1 VTLFAFPAF
10 ARAVTPLFVL
20 TLAGMCADANAQD
33 ASNEPLHAANVQADV
48 ARIWSTPGNRKL
60 TIILPP
66 YGGDHNYYN
75 SSRLPAHLASHGID
89 FAVLYTETTGF
100 NRAWDID
107 RLDALIAGVIAKGDY
122 HPDKVVL
129 GGFSAGGYGAF
140 RYALRGLR
148 GEKVALRPAA
158 LISVD
163 APLDIARWYR
173 AMSLASRRMNDQNPF
188 RGEFDYLTRMFREML
203 GGTPDE
209 KPDAYREQSVLT
221 ASLPDGGNA
230 AYFKRVPMRLYSEPD
245 MDFYVPYGLDYA
257 AINATDQVSLAS
269 ILHSQGN
276 TNVSL
281 ILTTG
286 KGYRADM
293 AGARMPH
300 SWSIVDEAELARW
313 IAARL
318 ECIGAGCRDRTRD
331 PLITKWR
338 G

>member
-1 VTLFAFPAF
+1 LIASPASIRAFT
-10 ARAVTPLFVL
+10 RLFVL
-20 TLAGMCADANAQD
+20 SVAGICSCANAQD
-33 ASNEPLHAANVQADV
+33 VRNELLDAANAKADV
-48 ARIWSTPGNRKL
+48 ARIWSTPKNRKL

-75 SSRLPAHLASHGID
+75 SSQLPAQLASQGID

-100 NRAWDID
+100 NRTPDID
-107 RLDALIAGVIAKGDY
+107 RLDALIASVIARGGYD
-122 HPDKVVL
+122 PDKVVL

-163 APLDIARWYR
+163 APLDIERWYR
-173 AMSLASRRMNDQNPF
+173 AMSLASRRMNAQNPF
-188 RGEFDYLTRMFREML
+188 RGEFEYLTRMFRELL

-230 AYFKRVPMRLYSEPD
+230 VYFKRVPMRLYSEPD
-245 MDFYVPYGLDYA
+245 MDFFVPFGLDYTS
-257 AINATDQVSLAS
+257 INATDQVSLAS
-269 ILHSQGN
+269 ILHLQGN
-276 TNVSL
+276 AGVSL
-281 ILTTG
+281 ILTKG

-293 AGARMPH
+293 GGARMPH

-318 ECIGAGCRDRTRD
+318 E
-331 PLITKWR
+331 
-338 G
+338 